1 MSFDALH
8 SLASIGPDLDLTVLT
23 TRVAPTFLVEA
34 DASEESCSVCSSHH
48 TGLLQSLGDIGRVPE
63 DHLLGCHSGE
73 SQVVG
78 SLRPG
83 NIEDAVC

>member
-34 DASEESCSVCSSHH
+34 DASKESCSVRASHH
-48 TGLLQSLGDIGRVPE
+48 TWLLQPLGDIGRVPE
-63 DHLLGCHSGE
+63 DNLFGRNRGKS
-73 SQVVG
+73 
-78 SLRPG
+78 
-83 NIEDAVC
+83 